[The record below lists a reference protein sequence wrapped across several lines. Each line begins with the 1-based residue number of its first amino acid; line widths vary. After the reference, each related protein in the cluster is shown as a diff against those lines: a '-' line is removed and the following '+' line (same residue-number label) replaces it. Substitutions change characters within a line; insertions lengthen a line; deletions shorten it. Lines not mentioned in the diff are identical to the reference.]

1 MIPLP
6 IFGGYYES
14 DSLPLSAQQAINW
27 YVNIPQTKGALSD
40 GSLFGSAGINQL
52 ATSGLTPDE
61 LNRGAFVKAGLPYFV
76 NGQTLYRM
84 DRATD
89 AEGQDSFTL
98 VTLGVITGTDR
109 AIFASN
115 GTQLMIVA
123 DGKGWIVDESSGTP
137 FQQITD
143 VDFTTTNG
151 VPVTVSYTD
160 SFFIVTTDSKKF
172 KKSAAN
178 DGLAWNALDFSS
190 AEADPDDIVGQI
202 VFKRQIYI
210 AGSETIEVFE
220 NRGLGGFPFQRNGL
234 IINKGLA
241 GKYAIV
247 ETTQGIMFLGAGSN
261 ETAAIWLINGND
273 VQKVSTTA
281 IDSVLNKYTPDD
293 ITNCVAMAY
302 GQAGAYF
309 VVFTFAQDTFEYN
322 TITQLWNQ
330 RESRVINPSGRAV
343 NQRWRVNS
351 LVSAYN
357 RIICGDNIDGS
368 IGEVSREVYT
378 EYTLPIVRAIRT
390 MPFYNQGASFSVST
404 LELIVES
411 GVGLVGEEA
420 PDISL
425 STSRGGKVFN
435 NKLIRTS
442 GEIGQ
447 FEKRLLWRKLGRFS
461 RFTVLQFEMSSAVK
475 PVIISLMG
483 DIKAGNGK

>member
-6 IFGGYYES
+6 IYGGYYES

-52 ATSGLTPDE
+52 ATTGTTPDE
-61 LNRGAFVKAGLPYFV
+61 INRGAFVKAGLPYFV

-84 DRATD
+84 DRSID
-89 AEGQDSFTL
+89 VDGQDVFTL
-98 VTLGVITGTDR
+98 VTLGAVTGTER
-109 AIFASN
+109 VIFASN
-115 GTQLMIVA
+115 GTQLMLVA
-123 DGKGWIVDESSGTP
+123 DSKGWIVDESSGTP

-143 VDFTTTNG
+143 GDFTASG
-151 VPVTVSYTD
+151 LPVTVSYSN
-160 SFFIVTTDSKKF
+160 SFFVVTTDSKKF
-172 KKSAAN
+172 VRSASN
-178 DGLAWNALDFSS
+178 DGLNWNALDFQS
-190 AEADPDDIVGQI
+190 AEIDPDDIVGQI
-202 VFKRQIYI
+202 EFKGQIYI
-210 AGSETIEVFE
+210 AGSETFEVFKFSPE
-220 NRGLGGFPFQRNGL
+220 GFFQRIEGF
-234 IINKGLA
+234 IINKGLS
-241 GKYAIV
+241 GKHAIV
-247 ETTQGIMFLGAGSN
+247 ETTQGIMFLGAGKK
-261 ETAAIWLINGND
+261 ETSAIWLITGNEA
-273 VQKVSTTA
+273 QKVSTTA
-281 IDSVLNKYTPDD
+281 IDSVLNKYSIDD
-293 ITNCVAMAY
+293 INNCVALSY

-309 VVFTFAQDTFEYN
+309 IVFTFAQDTFEYN

-330 RESRVINPSGRAV
+330 RESRVIDPNGRAV

-351 LVSAYN
+351 LISAYN

-368 IGEVSREVYT
+368 IGEVSRETYT
-378 EYTLPIVRAIRT
+378 EYEQPIVRTIRT

-404 LELIVES
+404 LELTVES

-442 GEIGQ
+442 GKIGQ

-461 RFTVLQFEMSSAVK
+461 RFTVVQFEMSSAVK

-483 DIKAGNGK
+483 SIKAGNGN